1 MTVSVDLAEY
11 RPAPSPAGDAAALEL
26 RRPTATI
33 LAIALLSSAVVG
45 AAAAVRPLMGLGLV
59 LAIAAALALAQRPQ
73 LAVLTMVTIAPAT
86 AGLQRGLLVPG
97 LRVSEI
103 AIAGLGCL
111 VLLFASRTRRP
122 AWTPVEKTL
131 LIYAVATV
139 ALGGFDLA
147 NRHAPLNTDE
157 LGTLLGPFQFVILL
171 RAVVVSLRGER
182 ERVLAARLMLGA
194 ATVVALLSL
203 AQYAGIGPVRTLL
216 ADLTGSS
223 LYASSLGEGVG
234 RVTGPFNIW
243 HELAGFLMPSVL
255 LSLTLMLGSASR
267 EQRNAYG
274 GVFVLTTMALLSTAT
289 AGVLI
294 ATVLGALYI
303 AWRRRVLHV
312 ALPLV
317 AVIGVLAAVLL
328 GSTLVE
334 RADQQYQHTA
344 TTNRIP
350 LVPESISYRYALFE
364 EQTTPALAGRL
375 VTGYGPDLPAQL
387 VLGNFPYVQTSY
399 LLLLLRGGI
408 PLLIVFLLLIGA
420 VLATSVR
427 AVREA
432 RGEFE
437 ESIATVVLI
446 TTVAY
451 VFLQLIESYLLDS
464 GPPQVYWALVG
475 LMLAAMGAKN
485 VQSARATRDDTSGQP
500 LGPGG

>member
-1 MTVSVDLAEY
+1 VSFGLAEQG
-11 RPAPSPAGDAAALEL
+11 PAVAL
-26 RRPTATI
+26 RRPVGTI
-33 LAIALLSSAVVG
+33 LAFALLSSVVVG
-45 AAAAVRPLMGLGLV
+45 AATAVRPLMGLALV
-59 LAIAAALALAQRPQ
+59 FAIAVALALPQRPQ
-73 LAVLTMVTIAPAT
+73 LAVLAMVAIAPAT
-86 AGLQRGLLVPG
+86 AGLHRGLLVPG
-97 LRVSEI
+97 LRVSEV

-111 VLLFASRTRRP
+111 VLAFAPRARRP
-122 AWTPVEKTL
+122 AWTPVEKAL
-131 LIYAVATV
+131 LVYAIATV

-147 NRHAPLNTDE
+147 NRHAPLDTEE

-171 RAVVVSLRGER
+171 RAIVVTLRGER

-203 AQYAGIGPVRTLL
+203 AQYAGVGPVRSLL
-216 ADLTGSS
+216 ASLTGSG

-255 LSLTLMLGSASR
+255 LSLTLMLRATGR
-267 EQRNAYG
+267 GERYAYG
-274 GVFVLTTMALLSTAT
+274 AAFLLTAMALLATAT

-294 ATVLGALYI
+294 ATVLGALYV
-303 AWRRRVLHV
+303 AWRRRVLHI
-312 ALPLV
+312 ALPMV
-317 AVIGVLAAVLL
+317 AAIGILAAVLL
-328 GSTLVE
+328 GSTLSE
-334 RADQQYQHTA
+334 RADQQSQHTA

-375 VTGYGPDLPAQL
+375 VTGYGPDLPVQL

-408 PLLIVFLLLIGA
+408 PLLLVFVVLIA
-420 VLATSVR
+420 MVLTAAVR
-427 AVREA
+427 AMRAA
-432 RGEFE
+432 RTEFE
-437 ESIATVVLI
+437 ESVATVVVI
-446 TTVAY
+446 VTVAY

-475 LMLAAMGAKN
+475 LMLAAGTAEN
-485 VQSARATRDDTSGQP
+485 VQSARATRDDTSGQR
-500 LGPGG
+500 LGPGGG